1 LIAIVLFRIVLS
13 ALRAK
18 FCKDKTQPA
27 TQKWQV
33 GNAPKTLHLPTIA
46 LSFMY
51 NQSSHLLSNS

>member
-33 GNAPKTLHLPTIA
+33 GNAPKTLHLPTTCSLIYVQPIFA
-46 LSFMY
+46 STF
-51 NQSSHLLSNS
+51 